1 MELTLTVLGLDVL
14 AADADAPIDP
24 AFRLSG
30 VLSGQIAVRL
40 RPVDLSEALQPFAAG
55 TQQAPLPAWVCCQQH
70 AQVPSKLH
78 LSTSHHPST
87 VYYNR
92 TLMRQLLRLIDN
104 EALVV
109 TGTCDG
115 WDGQMLM
122 VTLL

>member
-1 MELTLTVLGLDVL
+1 MQLTLTVSGLDVL

-40 RPVDLSEALQPFAAG
+40 WPEDLPIALQPFAAE
-55 TQQAPLPAWVCCQQH
+55 TQQTPLPSWVCCQQN
-70 AQVPSKLH
+70 AQAPSKVQ
-78 LSTSHHPST
+78 LSTSYHPSM

-92 TLMRQLLRLIDN
+92 SLMRQLLRLIDK

-109 TGTCDG
+109 TGTCEG
-115 WDGQMLM
+115 WDNQMLM